1 MKPSEIEENLEYRG
15 QLRDG
20 GWVGVTPESLAVVHR
35 NEDPVY
41 VEFEYV
47 ETIRVEPLDWF
58 LVLMSLALVGFGLFS
73 IPRNLLAGVG
83 FCVAG
88 GVSLY
93 ITYGRRDRVRISAEG
108 EVDDLTIYPEDV
120 EALKG
125 ALDPYVEASAGWERT
140 D

>member
-1 MKPSEIEENLEYRG
+1 MQPSKLTADLEYRG

-41 VEFEYV
+41 VEFEQV
-47 ETIRVEPLDWF
+47 ETIRVEGLDWF
-58 LVLMSLALVGFGLFS
+58 LVIMSLALVGFGLFS
-73 IPRNLLAGVG
+73 IPRNLLAGLG

-93 ITYGRRDRVRISAEG
+93 ITYGRRDRVRISGEG
-108 EVDDLTIYPEDV
+108 ESDDLTIYPEDV
-120 EALKG
+120 EALKA
-125 ALDPYVEASAGWERT
+125 ALDPYVEGSAGWNRT
-140 D
+140 S

>member
-1 MKPSEIEENLEYRG
+1 MQASDITENLEYRG

-20 GWVGVTPESLAVVHR
+20 GWVGVTPDRLAVVHQ

-41 VEFEYV
+41 VEFDHI

-58 LVLMSLALVGFGLFS
+58 LVIMSLALVGFGLFS
-73 IPRNLLAGVG
+73 IPRNLIAGVG

-93 ITYGRRDRVRISAEG
+93 VTSTPRTWRR
-108 EVDDLTIYPEDV
+108 
-120 EALKG
+120 
-125 ALDPYVEASAGWERT
+125 
-140 D
+140 